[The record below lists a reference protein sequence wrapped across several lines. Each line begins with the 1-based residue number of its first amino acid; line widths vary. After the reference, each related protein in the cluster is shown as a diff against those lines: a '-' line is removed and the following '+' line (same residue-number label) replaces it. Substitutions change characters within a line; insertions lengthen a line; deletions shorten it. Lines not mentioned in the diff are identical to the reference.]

1 MDALGARS
9 ASARMVRVSRPPH
22 VAFILRAEGFERG
35 FPKGLPSPYE
45 KRDAS
50 LHRPCGLIRSK
61 PPVLGAASG
70 DFLSASRETVWPLA
84 TLFCRRYR
92 SVFFSGSHALPGN
105 PQLVRAAVDFAAR
118 RT

>member
-1 MDALGARS
+1 LS
-9 ASARMVRVSRPPH
+9 KEKYPKKRPPH
-22 VAFILRAEGFERG
+22 AAFILRAEGFERG

-70 DFLSASRETVWPLA
+70 EENHPASVW
-84 TLFCRRYR
+84 C
-92 SVFFSGSHALPGN
+92 
-105 PQLVRAAVDFAAR
+105 
-118 RT
+118 